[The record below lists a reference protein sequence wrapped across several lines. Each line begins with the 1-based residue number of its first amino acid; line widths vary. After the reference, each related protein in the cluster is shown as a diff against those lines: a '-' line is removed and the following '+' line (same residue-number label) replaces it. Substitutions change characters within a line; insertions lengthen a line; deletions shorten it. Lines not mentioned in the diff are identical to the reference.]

1 MNLAKK
7 ENYPSFPDEVVPI
20 VRIKCLYKNYIMSEL
35 SFAKHAMTYLA
46 GINCMSVFV
55 ARGI

>member
-7 ENYPSFPDEVVPI
+7 ENYPSFLDEVVPI
-20 VRIKCLYKNYIMSEL
+20 VGIKCLCKNYIISEL
-35 SFAKHAMTYLA
+35 NFAKHGMTYLA

-55 ARGI
+55 AVGV

>member
-1 MNLAKK
+1 MNLTKR

-20 VRIKCLYKNYIMSEL
+20 VRIKCLCKNYIISEL
-35 SFAKHAMTYLA
+35 NFAKHAVTYLA

-55 ARGI
+55 TMGV